1 MEVSLYF
8 GEKLPIYIITVRYVE
23 MDFDDHK
30 FTQGGEK
37 SMNTVQSDSYAA
49 NAYAQ
54 NTTKTQKEDTS
65 ATKKSSQTKNYGK
78 TIGEPKLSDEAAKYY
93 DQLKSKFGNMDFI
106 LVSKDMK
113 EQAKAMAS
121 SFANPNKMVVL
132 IDEEK
137 LERMATDEAF
147 RNKYEGIIANAKSGL
162 SQLKQSIG
170 SNQQVK
176 GYGMLLNDG
185 GNASFFAVID
195 KSLAAQKKRIE
206 KKAAEKKAAEKADA
220 KKQEKKKAEE
230 KRKEAA
236 SEKADKTSDE
246 NGKTYRD
253 TLKDYGIEEDD
264 DTIIIA
270 ASSAEELE
278 RLVND
283 YFYSQRSNQVMTPQ
297 EKLVGQNMDFRL

>member
-1 MEVSLYF
+1 
-8 GEKLPIYIITVRYVE
+8 
-23 MDFDDHK
+23 
-30 FTQGGEK
+30 
-37 SMNTVQSDSYAA
+37 MNTVQSDSYAA
-49 NAYAQ
+49 SAYAQ
-54 NTTKTQKEDTS
+54 NTTKTQKEDTG
-65 ATKKSSQTKNYGK
+65 AIRQSSQTKNYGK

-195 KSLAAQKKRIE
+195 KSLAAQRERIE
-206 KKAAEKKAAEKADA
+206 KKSAEKKE
-220 KKQEKKKAEE
+220 AEE
-230 KRKEAA
+230 KRREAA
-236 SEKADKTSDE
+236 SEKADKTRE
-246 NGKTYRD
+246 ETGRTYRD

-264 DTIIIA
+264 DTIIIT

-283 YFYSQRSNQVMTPQ
+283 YFYNQRSNQVMTPQ
-297 EKLVGQNMDFRL
+297 EKMVGQNMDFRL

>member
-1 MEVSLYF
+1 METSLYF
-8 GEKLPIYIITVRYVE
+8 GKKMPIYLITVQCVKT
-23 MDFDDHK
+23 DFDDHK

-37 SMNTVQSDSYAA
+37 RMNTVQSDSYAA
-49 NAYAQ
+49 SAYAQ
-54 NTTKTQKEDTS
+54 TTTKTQKEDTG
-65 ATKKSSQTKNYGK
+65 ATRQSSQTKNYGK
-78 TIGEPKLSDEAAKYY
+78 TIGDPKLSDEAAKYY

-170 SNQQVK
+170 SSQQVK

-195 KSLAAQKKRIE
+195 KSLAAQRERIE
-206 KKAAEKKAAEKADA
+206 KKSAEKKEAAKADA
-220 KKQEKKKAEE
+220 RRQEKKKAEE

-236 SEKADKTSDE
+236 SEKTDKTRE
-246 NGKTYRD
+246 ETGRTYRD

-264 DTIIIA
+264 DTIIIT

-283 YFYSQRSNQVMTPQ
+283 YFYNQRSNQVMTPQ
-297 EKLVGQNMDFRL
+297 EKMVGQNMDFRL

>member
-1 MEVSLYF
+1 M
-8 GEKLPIYIITVRYVE
+8 PIYLITVQCVKT
-23 MDFDDHK
+23 DFDDHK

-37 SMNTVQSDSYAA
+37 RMNTVQSDSYAA
-49 NAYAQ
+49 SAYAQ
-54 NTTKTQKEDTS
+54 NTTKTQKEETG
-65 ATKKSSQTKNYGK
+65 ATRQSSQTKNYGK

-170 SNQQVK
+170 SSQQVK

-195 KSLAAQKKRIE
+195 KSLAAQRERIE
-206 KKAAEKKAAEKADA
+206 KKSAEKKSGS
-220 KKQEKKKAEE
+220 KK
-230 KRKEAA
+230 
-236 SEKADKTSDE
+236 STDK
-246 NGKTYRD
+246 NR
-253 TLKDYGIEEDD
+253 
-264 DTIIIA
+264 
-270 ASSAEELE
+270 
-278 RLVND
+278 
-283 YFYSQRSNQVMTPQ
+283 RS
-297 EKLVGQNMDFRL
+297 

>member
-1 MEVSLYF
+1 
-8 GEKLPIYIITVRYVE
+8 
-23 MDFDDHK
+23 
-30 FTQGGEK
+30 
-37 SMNTVQSDSYAA
+37 
-49 NAYAQ
+49 
-54 NTTKTQKEDTS
+54 
-65 ATKKSSQTKNYGK
+65 
-78 TIGEPKLSDEAAKYY
+78 
-93 DQLKSKFGNMDFI
+93 
-106 LVSKDMK
+106 
-113 EQAKAMAS
+113 
-121 SFANPNKMVVL
+121 MVVL

-170 SNQQVK
+170 SNEQVK

-195 KSLAAQKKRIE
+195 KSLAAQKQRIE
-206 KKAAEKKAAEKADA
+206 KKAAEKKEAAKADA
-220 KKQEKKKAEE
+220 RKQEKKKAEE

-236 SEKADKTSDE
+236 SEKEDKASEET
-246 NGKTYRD
+246 GKTYRD

-264 DTIIIA
+264 DTIIIT

-283 YFYSQRSNQVMTPQ
+283 YFYNQRSNQVMTPQ
-297 EKLVGQNMDFRL
+297 EKMVGQNMDLRL

>member
-1 MEVSLYF
+1 METSLYF
-8 GEKLPIYIITVRYVE
+8 GKKMPIYLITVQCVKT
-23 MDFDDHK
+23 DFDDHK

-37 SMNTVQSDSYAA
+37 RMNTVQSDSYAA
-49 NAYAQ
+49 SAYAQ
-54 NTTKTQKEDTS
+54 NTTKTQKEDTG
-65 ATKKSSQTKNYGK
+65 ATRQSSQTKNYGK

-170 SNQQVK
+170 SSQQVK

-195 KSLAAQKKRIE
+195 KSLAAQRERIE
-206 KKAAEKKAAEKADA
+206 KKSAEKKEAA
-220 KKQEKKKAEE
+220 
-230 KRKEAA
+230 KEAA
-236 SEKADKTSDE
+236 SEKADKTRE
-246 NGKTYRD
+246 ETGRTYRD
-253 TLKDYGIEEDD
+253 TLKEYGIEEDD
-264 DTIIIA
+264 DTIIIT
-270 ASSAEELE
+270 ASSAEELK

-283 YFYSQRSNQVMTPQ
+283 YFYNQRSNQVMTPQ
-297 EKLVGQNMDFRL
+297 EKMVGQNMDFRL

>member
-1 MEVSLYF
+1 
-8 GEKLPIYIITVRYVE
+8 
-23 MDFDDHK
+23 
-30 FTQGGEK
+30 
-37 SMNTVQSDSYAA
+37 MNTVQSDSYAA
-49 NAYAQ
+49 SAYAQ
-54 NTTKTQKEDTS
+54 NTTQTQKEDTS
-65 ATKKSSQTKNYGK
+65 ATRQSSQTKNYGK

-195 KSLAAQKKRIE
+195 KSLAAQKERIT
-206 KKAAEKKAAEKADA
+206 KKSAEKKAAAKADA
-220 KKQEKKKAEE
+220 RKQEKKKTEE

-236 SEKADKTSDE
+236 SEKADKASDE

-264 DTIIIA
+264 DTIIIT

-283 YFYSQRSNQVMTPQ
+283 YFYNQRSDQVMTPQ
-297 EKLVGQNMDFRL
+297 EKMVGQNMDFRL

>member
-1 MEVSLYF
+1 
-8 GEKLPIYIITVRYVE
+8 
-23 MDFDDHK
+23 
-30 FTQGGEK
+30 
-37 SMNTVQSDSYAA
+37 MNTVQSDSYAA

-54 NTTKTQKEDTS
+54 TQNTTKTQKEDTS
-65 ATKKSSQTKNYGK
+65 AAGKTSQTKNYGK

-113 EQAKAMAS
+113 EQAKAMAG

-206 KKAAEKKAAEKADA
+206 KKSAEKKEAAKADA

-246 NGKTYRD
+246 TGKTYRD

-264 DTIIIA
+264 DTIIIT

-283 YFYSQRSNQVMTPQ
+283 YFYNQRSNQVMTPQ